1 MAPVTN
7 DRHYRQVLTTAMAYR
22 QREIQDLVFNSNPV
36 SAILRER
43 GMFKSFTG
51 PEIRVP
57 LTIDKLE
64 GQWFT
69 GSMAPL
75 AA

>member
-1 MAPVTN
+1 MAGPIIA
-7 DRHYRQVLTTAMAYR
+7 DRNYQQVLTAALAYR
-22 QREIQDLVFNSNPV
+22 QKEIQDLVFNSTPV

-69 GSMAPL
+69 GFL
-75 AA
+75 H